1 MTTAA
6 LAALEAQGLVE
17 FVPGPEAMFRFRHP
31 LIADAAYESLL
42 RNERRAIHGA
52 VGDVLVRRASDAHDG
67 LAAELARHFS
77 EAGDADRAL
86 EWATRAGDAAYRRYA
101 LPEAIMLLGQA
112 TALAL
117 ETGADGALLRRVA
130 LAHGR
135 ALEIAGRQ
143 DEAFAAYVAL
153 SGVAEAR
160 ADRDIELAALLARAT
175 LRAGQSS
182 QHDASEGQALAER
195 ALTLARELGDRAAEA
210 KALWCHSLSALFRG
224 RVDDTIAFGEASL
237 AIALELGLT
246 EQEAQTRLEIGHAG
260 LMSGRTAVSAA
271 HLSIAAD
278 RFRAEGNLA
287 MLSDAL
293 ASDAFRL
300 FEEGRLEE
308 ALARTR
314 EALVISEETDNLW
327 GQGFALEVV
336 GYVAMERGEL
346 GAAVATWEDGIERAT
361 RAGYAGAAVNP
372 GTALAAAY
380 GMLGA
385 ADRAFSVAERARSVA
400 EGLDLTLAEL
410 TFAVLAWL
418 HLRSGDGEA
427 ARAAVARY
435 SEAASTSQVFI
446 GETVFGELTQVEL
459 LLADGR
465 ADDALG
471 RIDRLLAAVRERG
484 IQIVAPDLLAWR
496 ARALVALGRAD
507 EAVSDAR
514 VAVARAE
521 SVGSRRSLWPG
532 LIALAEAE
540 RAAGDPAAADA
551 ARTRAATLVR
561 EIADGID
568 DSDLRASFLGQA
580 EVAALLAGMAR

>member
-1 MTTAA
+1 MSGAAA
-6 LAALEAQGLVE
+6 LAALEAAGLVE

-52 VGDVLVRRASDAHDG
+52 VGDVLVRRASDAPDG
-67 LAAELARHFS
+67 LAAELARHFA

-86 EWATRAGDAAYRRYA
+86 DWATRAGEAAYRRYA

-195 ALTLARELGDRAAEA
+195 ALALARELGDREAEA
-210 KALWCHSLSALFRG
+210 KALWCRALCELFGG
-224 RVDDTIAFGEASL
+224 RPEEAIPFGEQSL
-237 AIALELGLT
+237 AITMELGLT

-260 LMSGRTAVSAA
+260 LMTYRSDVARRHLPAA
-271 HLSIAAD
+271 AEL
-278 RFRAEGNLA
+278 FRSQGNLP

-300 FEEGRLEE
+300 KQEGRLDDALAAAQE
-308 ALARTR
+308 ALRVA
-314 EALVISEETDNLW
+314 ESSDNLW
-327 GQGFALEVV
+327 GQGFALEAI
-336 GYVAMERGEL
+336 GRVAFLRAELGRAASTYEESISLYERAGNLGGTVTPGTELALIYGLLGASQRAEAVADQAVETMERLFGFVENWVHAVRARLRLDAGDLEGAREFIGLYRAAGYQSIEWSESVTDAEL
-346 GAAVATWEDGIERAT
+346 RVLDGDPAGALALLDGVRAEVEKRGARDHFPDIEAARSHAFLALGRTDDAVA
-361 RAGYAGAAVNP
+361 
-372 GTALAAAY
+372 
-380 GMLGA
+380 
-385 ADRAFSVAERARSVA
+385 
-400 EGLDLTLAEL
+400 
-410 TFAVLAWL
+410 
-418 HLRSGDGEA
+418 A
-427 ARAAVARY
+427 ARAAVAGA
-435 SEAASTSQVFI
+435 EAI
-446 GETVFGELTQVEL
+446 
-459 LLADGR
+459 
-465 ADDALG
+465 
-471 RIDRLLAAVRERG
+471 
-484 IQIVAPDLLAWR
+484 
-496 ARALVALGRAD
+496 
-507 EAVSDAR
+507 
-514 VAVARAE
+514 
-521 SVGSRRSLWPG
+521 GSRRSLWP
-532 LIALAEAE
+532 ALVALGEAE
-540 RAAGDPAAADA
+540 RAAGDAAAADA

-568 DSDLRASFLGQA
+568 DTELRASFLGQA
-580 EVAALLAGMAR
+580 EVADLLAGTAR